1 MAIKVSDLFAINKI
15 IKVSG
20 KDVEIHP
27 LSLEQIVKL
36 LAIYREEII
45 MMFSDSL
52 TGDLN
57 MITMVATAPR
67 LVADIIAYGM
77 DADDQV
83 NDIMKLPGFTQ
94 VELLAEIWKVSI
106 PEPKKLFSLLSEAM
120 AGLNGVGV
128 NPSLPSQESI
138 PQSSELTNQKEPEQ
152 QSTTSLPT
160 SETAS
165 PTA

>member
-1 MAIKVSDLFAINKI
+1 MAIKVSELFAINKV

-20 KDVEIHP
+20 KDVEIQP

-52 TGDLN
+52 SGELN
-57 MITMVATAPR
+57 MVTMVATAPR

-77 DADDQV
+77 NADDQV
-83 NDIMKLPGFTQ
+83 DDIMKLPGFTQ

-120 AGLNGVGV
+120 AGLSGAGIS
-128 NPSLPSQESI
+128 PSLPSVETTPQELPI
-138 PQSSELTNQKEPEQ
+138 QKEPEQ
-152 QSTTSLPT
+152 QSTVSSPT
-160 SETAS
+160 SETAL